1 MSLTRKQVA
10 MTNYPY
16 FKYSLDYT
24 LDSLE
29 RLGAEAI
36 ELYAVDPH
44 FHIDDCDIP
53 QAMAIRRKLRDH
65 GLQPICITPEQVKYP
80 INIAAESAICRK
92 RSLDVY
98 TKVIQFANVLESP
111 TVQFFAGWC
120 PIDEREMKYDEYWK
134 RSAEAFSYLGD
145 LAAGYGVTI
154 VIESA
159 DKNLTVLDGT
169 DKAGKMIRE
178 VNNPAVQGMIDSLWL
193 VVNNETVEQAIDNL
207 GKEHFRHFHFTD
219 AKTDQIEFNHMIP
232 GDGGMDL
239 SHILD
244 VLNEINYRGY
254 LSMELLEP
262 YEKEP
267 EKAMQKAVNWM
278 YQHITA

>member
-1 MSLTRKQVA
+1 MALSRKQVA

-24 LDSLE
+24 LDSLQ

-53 QAMAIRRKLRDH
+53 QAMAMKKKLRDH
-65 GLQPICITPEQVKYP
+65 GLRPICITPEQVKYP
-80 INIAAESAICRK
+80 INIASESVTCRK

-98 TKVIQFANVLESP
+98 TKVIQFANILESP

-120 PIDEREMKYDEYWK
+120 PIDEREKKYEEYWK

-159 DKNLTVLDGT
+159 DQNLTVLDGT

-193 VVNNETVEQAIDNL
+193 VVNHETVEQAIQNL
-207 GKEHFRHFHFTD
+207 GAEHFRHFHFTD
-219 AKTDQIEFNHMIP
+219 AKTDHIEFNHIIP

-239 SHILD
+239 PHILE
-244 VLNEINYRGY
+244 VLNQIDYQGY

-267 EKAMQKAVNWM
+267 EQAMKKAVEWM
-278 YQHITA
+278 FQHIQ

>member
-16 FKYSLDYT
+16 FKYSLNYT

-44 FHIDDCDIP
+44 FHIDDCRIP
-53 QAMAIRRKLRDH
+53 QAMAIKKKLRAH

-80 INIAAESAICRK
+80 VNIAAESVICRK

-120 PIDEREMKYDEYWK
+120 PIDEREAKYGDYWK
-134 RSAEAFSYLGD
+134 RSVEAFSYLGD

-178 VNNPAVQGMIDSLWL
+178 VNNESVQGMIDSLWL

-219 AKTDQIEFNHMIP
+219 AKMDQNEFNHIIP
-232 GDGGMDL
+232 GEGGMDL
-239 SHILD
+239 PHMLH
-244 VLNEINYRGY
+244 VLNEIDYRGY

-267 EKAMQKAVNWM
+267 EQAMKKAVDWM
-278 YQHITA
+278 YQHINA